1 MALFRPTPDKP
12 PILKSAA
19 EIAEMRRAGVLVA
32 QAHQIVRDMAKPG
45 TRTIDIDRA
54 VEAFYAVHDATP
66 LFKGYPGKV
75 PFPACTCLSINE
87 EVVHGVPGNRQL
99 KDGDLLKVDTAC
111 KFEGWCADRAV
122 TIPIGTVR
130 PERLRMVKVAQ
141 ECLQIAIDDLPRRR
155 WWSEVASRMQRH
167 VEQSG
172 FACVDTYVGHG
183 IGRVM
188 HESPQV
194 PNFVSRDTR
203 KRDFKLVPGLVLA
216 IEPMVNMA
224 SGDVI
229 TQRDLWTVITKDGLP
244 SVHVEHTV
252 ALTANGVVVITSDEG
267 VPRYEAP
274 KAPAEPARELAV
286 SA

>member
-12 PILKSAA
+12 PILKSPA

-45 TRTIDIDRA
+45 TRTIDIDLA
-54 VEAFYAVHDATP
+54 VEAFYKANNAIP

-75 PFPACTCLSINE
+75 PFPGCICASINE

-99 KDGDLLKVDTAC
+99 KDGDLFKVDTAC
-111 KFEGWCADRAV
+111 NFAGWCADRAV
-122 TIPIGTVR
+122 TLPIGTVR

-167 VEQSG
+167 VETSG

-224 SGDVI
+224 SGDVL
-229 TQRDLWTVITKDGLP
+229 TQRDLWTVTTKDGLP

-252 ALTANGVVVITSDEG
+252 ALTANGVVVVTSDEG

-274 KAPAEPARELAV
+274 KAPAESERELAV

>member
-12 PILKSAA
+12 PILKSTA
-19 EIAEMRRAGVLVA
+19 EIVEMRRAGVLVA

-167 VEQSG
+167 VETSG

-252 ALTANGVVVITSDEG
+252 ALTTNGVVVITSDEG